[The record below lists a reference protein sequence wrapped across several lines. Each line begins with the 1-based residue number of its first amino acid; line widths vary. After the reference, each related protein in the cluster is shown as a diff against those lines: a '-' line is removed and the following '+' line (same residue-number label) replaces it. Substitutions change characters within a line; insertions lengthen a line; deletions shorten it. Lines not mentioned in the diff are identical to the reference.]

1 MAQSIL
7 EQYGI
12 KEVADLFF
20 YEIGDDGEP
29 TVPVLFLDTLK
40 MTTTEQT
47 AEQADATG
55 GKGNAPLI
63 TWDFGKEI
71 TVSVEDALFSSKSMA
86 VSYGHIN
93 ADGKP
98 IPTEINKVVKTEQIV
113 AKETSLTKLTEGE
126 TRTINGVK
134 YEIVGTPTVT
144 KEDGTE
150 ITVTSGTATV
160 EIGTTYFITFD
171 AKVEGFEI
179 VVSANTFP
187 GVYYVIGETFARAF
201 KTGKDEFFQ
210 IVFPKAKITS
220 ENTITMEAE
229 GDPSVFSMNLRVL
242 RGGDGQMMKLIRY
255 NPVTS
260 VTPTP

>member
-1 MAQSIL
+1 MASIL

-20 YEIGDDGEP
+20 YEIGDNGQP

-47 AEQADATG
+47 AEQSDATG

-86 VSYGHIN
+86 VSYGHTDEN
-93 ADGKP
+93 GKP
-98 IPTEINKVVKTEQIV
+98 IPTEINKVIKTEKIV
-113 AKETSLTKLTEGE
+113 AKGTSMTDLVEGE
-126 TRTINGVK
+126 TRTINGVTYTIK
-134 YEIVGTPTVT
+134 GAPTLT
-144 KEDGTE
+144 AEDGTNVE
-150 ITVTSGTATV
+150 ITTGTATV
-160 EIGTTYFITFD
+160 VDGGVYFFTFD
-171 AKVEGFEI
+171 AEVEGFEI
-179 VVSANTFP
+179 VVSANSFP

-229 GDPSVFSMNLRVL
+229 GDPSVFAMNLRVL
-242 RGGDGQMMKLIRY
+242 RGDDGQMMKLIRY
-255 NPVTS
+255 NPVT
-260 VTPTP
+260 P